1 MVAIP
6 SEGLGAGQALEGLFL
21 RALGPSRGGAVIAPP
36 HPLYGGSM
44 ENAVVSELAF
54 ACAKAGL
61 SSLRFNWR
69 GVGASA
75 GTPSGDPQH
84 AAEDYAAALA
94 QLRDTAPG
102 ILVLCGYSF
111 GAAGAVAQL
120 ADAAGRTAS
129 RLLLVAPPPQLLDLE
144 RLRTFRGEVLLLTGQ
159 RDGIAPPAALQ
170 GIAEELGA
178 CKLVV
183 LPHTDHFFAAG
194 LAELSRES
202 EAWLRAASGGEPMPT
217 AQGPDQSGRRSP
229 PRSGP

>member
-1 MVAIP
+1 MVPIP
-6 SEGLGAGQALEGLFL
+6 CEGLGAGQALEGLFL
-21 RALGPSRGGAVIAPP
+21 CAQGASRGGAVIAPP

-102 ILVLCGYSF
+102 TLVLCGYSF
-111 GAAGAVAQL
+111 GAAAAAAQL
-120 ADAAGRTAS
+120 VEAGRTAS

-159 RDGIAPPAALQ
+159 HDGIAPPAALQ
-170 GIAEELGA
+170 GIAEALGA
-178 CKLVV
+178 GKLVV
-183 LPHTDHFFAAG
+183 LPHADHFFAAG
-194 LAELSRES
+194 LAQLSRES
-202 EAWLRAASGGEPMPT
+202 EAWLRAA
-217 AQGPDQSGRRSP
+217 
-229 PRSGP
+229 

>member
-1 MVAIP
+1 MDLRKTDAVSGANERMVPIP
-6 SEGLGAGQALEGLFL
+6 CDGLGAGQALEGLFL
-21 RALGPSRGGAVIAPP
+21 RAQGPSRGGAVIAPP

-61 SSLRFNWR
+61 DSLRFNWR

-75 GTPSGDPQH
+75 GTSSGEPQH

-94 QLRDTAPG
+94 QLRDSAPG

-111 GAAGAVAQL
+111 GAAAAVAQL
-120 ADAAGRTAS
+120 ADAPGRTAS

-159 RDGIAPPAALQ
+159 HDGIAPPGALE
-170 GIAEELGA
+170 GIAQALGA
-178 CKLVV
+178 GKLVV

-194 LAELSRES
+194 LAELGHES
-202 EAWLRAASGGEPMPT
+202 EAWLRAA
-217 AQGPDQSGRRSP
+217 
-229 PRSGP
+229 